1 MVCQSYREHLDKGI
15 VEMRPTSHPYALY
28 LSSRVESFHNRRH
41 RSLSVGG
48 ASLSRERTSFWN
60 GHKMF
65 VAWTMQPIIPQRTL
79 HGQLCMQKTLSRR
92 FPQGDNISQTISFAS
107 QSNSTKSL
115 YIGIEHIKSL
125 PMAIGILKTK
135 CEVHPP
141 SNRRAVMSK

>member
-1 MVCQSYREHLDKGI
+1 MDHAANNTPTHLAWSI
-15 VEMRPTSHPYALY
+15 VYA
-28 LSSRVESFHNRRH
+28 
-41 RSLSVGG
+41 
-48 ASLSRERTSFWN
+48 
-60 GHKMF
+60 K
-65 VAWTMQPIIPQRTL
+65 
-79 HGQLCMQKTLSRR
+79 KLSRR